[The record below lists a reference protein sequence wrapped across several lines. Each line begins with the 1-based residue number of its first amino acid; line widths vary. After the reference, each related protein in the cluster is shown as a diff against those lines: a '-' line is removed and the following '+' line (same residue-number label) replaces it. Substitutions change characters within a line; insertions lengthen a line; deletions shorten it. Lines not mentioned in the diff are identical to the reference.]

1 VKELVYNTIKKLDR
15 EIISDKSLMQA
26 KIRSV
31 LKKYLRNT
39 MEKKPMIMPIIFD
52 V

>member
-1 VKELVYNTIKKLDR
+1 VKELVYLTLS
-15 EIISDKSLMQA
+15 EMSPEVISDKALVQA
-26 KIRSV
+26 KVRSV

-39 MEKKPMIMPIIFD
+39 MDRKPMIMPLIFE

>member
-1 VKELVYNTIKKLDR
+1 MQELESEVIA
-15 EIISDKSLMQA
+15 DKTLLQA

-39 MEKKPMIMPIIFD
+39 MDRKPMIMPIIFE

>member
-1 VKELVYNTIKKLDR
+1 MKELVYTSIKELDG
-15 EIISDKSLMQA
+15 EIIADKTLMQA
-26 KIRSV
+26 KIRSI

-39 MEKKPMIMPIIFD
+39 MDRKPMIMPIIFE

>member
-1 VKELVYNTIKKLDR
+1 VIA
-15 EIISDKSLMQA
+15 DKTLIQA

-39 MEKKPMIMPIIFD
+39 MDRKPMIMPIIFE